1 MKILIISGGEIPVP
15 PIEYGGTERIAHNL
29 CNSLMNRRFHIN
41 LLAGKGSKIYSGKT
55 LNYRNYRFGT
65 SFLGRCYS
73 WIECQTQ
80 CMRLIQGV
88 DLIHSFVCWPEHF
101 YFLNKIKKPILYR
114 QANTPKKS
122 DFERIMKVNPSY
134 GYLQCISNH
143 QISQIEITDPKKA
156 FVTYNCV
163 DTDFFKKENINKED
177 FLLYLGRLNYEKGID
192 VAVRLSR
199 ESGVPLKI
207 AGPVRLGEKGALK
220 LFKESVEPFLS
231 DHIEYVGSVN
241 DLEKRSLL
249 SKAKALIVPNRWDE
263 PFGIMN
269 IEALAC
275 GTPIIATNKG
285 SLREIII
292 EGKTGIL
299 CDNYG
304 ELLDAIKNVDH
315 LSEKCCRKDAEERF
329 SLNTYIDQ
337 TEKIYKVIL
346 KGE

>member
-1 MKILIISGGEIPVP
+1 MKILVISPTEIPVP
-15 PIEYGGTERIAHNL
+15 PIKYGGTQRIAHNL
-29 CNSLMNRRFHIN
+29 CNSLMNRRFHVN
-41 LLAGKGSKIYSGKT
+41 LLAGRGSKIYSGKT
-55 LNYRNYRFGT
+55 LNYKDYRLGT

-73 WIECQTQ
+73 WSEFQIQ

-88 DLIHSFVCWPEHF
+88 DLIHSFVYWPEHLS
-101 YFLNKIKKPILYR
+101 FLNNIKKPILYR
-114 QANTPKKS
+114 QANSPKKN
-122 DFERIMKVNPSY
+122 DFHRIMKANSSY

-143 QISQIEITDPKKA
+143 QISQIEITDPQKS

-163 DTDFFKKENINKED
+163 DTNFFKRENGDKEG
-177 FLLYLGRLNYEKGID
+177 FLLYLGRLNYDKGID
-192 VAVRLSR
+192 IAVRLSK

-207 AGPVRLGEKGALK
+207 AGPVRLGEKDALK

-231 DHIEYVGSVN
+231 DHIKYVGSVN
-241 DLEKRSLL
+241 DYEKRTLL

-285 SLREIII
+285 SLKEIII
-292 EGKTGIL
+292 EGETGIL
-299 CDNYG
+299 CENYG
-304 ELLDAIKNVDH
+304 ELLDAIRNVDH

-329 SLNTYIDQ
+329 SLKTYIDQ
-337 TEKIYKVIL
+337 TEKLYKVIL
-346 KGE
+346 KGK